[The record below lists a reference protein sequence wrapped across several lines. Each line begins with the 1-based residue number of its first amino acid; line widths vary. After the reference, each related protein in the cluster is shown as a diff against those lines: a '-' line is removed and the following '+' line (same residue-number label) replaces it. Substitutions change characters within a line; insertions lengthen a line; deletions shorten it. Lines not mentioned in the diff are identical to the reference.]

1 MSYHYLLIAA
11 AAALWGFI
19 GIFVLKLQEIGFT
32 PIEVVNIRAVT
43 AGLILAVYA
52 CLKNPALLK
61 IKAEDFKYFA
71 GTGILSIVFFN
82 WCYFTA
88 MKMITLSLAVL
99 LLYTA
104 PIFVILISRVV
115 FKEKITGGKIFA
127 LCTTLTG
134 CFFISGILPGMD
146 ISISAAGFMAGIGSG
161 LGYALYSIFAKLAG
175 KKYSSITISTYTFI
189 FAALFLTPLTGIIYK
204 TDLLLQ
210 SESIIYSAGLGLIP
224 TALAYVLYTKG
235 LNGIEAGKAA
245 VTANLEP
252 LVAMM
257 TGILFFGDILTGF
270 QAAGAVCILG
280 SVMIIQKS

>member
-1 MSYHYLLIAA
+1 MGYHYLLIAA

-19 GIFVLKLQEIGFT
+19 GIFVLKLQDIGFT

-43 AGLILAVYA
+43 AGVILAVYA
-52 CLKNPALLK
+52 YLKNPALLK

-71 GTGILSIVFFN
+71 GTGIVSIVFFN

-88 MKMITLSLAVL
+88 MKMITISLAVL

-127 LCTTLTG
+127 LCITLTG
-134 CFFISGILPGMD
+134 VFFISGLLPGMD
-146 ISISAAGFMAGIGSG
+146 VSISAAGFMAGIGSG

-189 FAALFLTPLTGIIYK
+189 FAAIFLTPLTGIIFK

-270 QAAGAVCILG
+270 QAAGAICILG